1 MPTVNQQ
8 LKDSAV
14 RHAVFLERLKA
25 SQENE
30 ILAFFDNEVFPD
42 FISKLERGLSETLT
56 KRELRALTRTY
67 TDFIN
72 SGFVKGEGI
81 FSGNLNAIAKQEAVF
96 QFNILADTNSLLP
109 IDLVFRQPS
118 IEVLRQIVSGTTVR
132 GKLVSQWFA
141 DLGSDLATRTVQQ
154 INIGLVEGESIEQ
167 IVRRIKGTRT
177 SPQLISKSRRDIRT
191 IVRTSVNH
199 VNTQAREQTMKENTD
214 VLKGVEYI
222 ATLDSLTTII
232 CANLDGKIFPIGK
245 GPRPPQHFNCRS
257 TTAPVVKS
265 IQELGLRF
273 KPGREPKNFVAK
285 SRNIKGKKRI
295 VNGEEVKIIRT
306 RLDGK
311 PSMRETFPQW
321 LKRQPTAIQNDTLG
335 VGKARLFRKGVPIKK
350 FTDGNN
356 LPLTL
361 QQIVVRE
368 KALIESLK

>member
-14 RHAVFLERLKA
+14 RHAIFLERLKA

-30 ILAFFDNEVFPD
+30 ILAFFDNEVYPD
-42 FISKLERGLSETLT
+42 FISKLERGLNETLT

-67 TDFIN
+67 TEFIN
-72 SGFVKGEGI
+72 SGFVKGEGL

-118 IEVLRQIVSGTTVR
+118 VEALRQIVSGTTVR

-141 DLGSDLATRTVQQ
+141 DLGSDLATRTAQE

-177 SPQLISKSRRDIRT
+177 SPGLLDKSRREIRT

-214 VLKGVEYI
+214 VLKGVEYV
-222 ATLDSLTTII
+222 ATLDTRTTVI
-232 CANLDGKIFPIGK
+232 CANLDGQIFPIGK
-245 GPRPPQHFNCRS
+245 GPRPPQHFSCRS
-257 TTAPVVKS
+257 TTSPVVKS
-265 IQELGLRF
+265 LSELGIRF
-273 KPGREPKNFVAK
+273 KPGREPKNLVAK
-285 SRNIKGKKRI
+285 SKNIKGKKR
-295 VNGEEVKIIRT
+295 VVSKDDAKIMRT
-306 RLDGK
+306 TLDGK
-311 PSMRETFPQW
+311 PSMRELFPEW
-321 LKRQPTAIQNDTLG
+321 LKRQPTAIQNDALG

-356 LPLTL
+356 QPLTL
-361 QQIVVRE
+361 QQIAVRE
-368 KALIESLK
+368 KDLIESLK